1 MSTYNNIF
9 NEMTYDYG
17 WRKSINLKFGDE
29 IKIVEL
35 NFVAYKKED
44 NITNIQKE
52 SYSWII
58 ENFNLIV
65 EASTSIILKYIETNY
80 SSLNITLK
88 NLFDEANPIEIIF
101 ERDEPIIGFIFDCNF
116 DEENGIGIKIKDK
129 KIIDIGPQ
137 DIVL

>member
-29 IKIVEL
+29 IKNIEL

-88 NLFDEANPIEIIF
+88 NLFDKANPIEIIF

>member
-17 WRKSINLKFGDE
+17 WRKSINLEFGDQ
-29 IKIVEL
+29 IKNVEL

-52 SYSWII
+52 SCSWII

-65 EASTSIILKYIETNY
+65 EASTSIILKYIEKNY

-101 ERDEPIIGFIFDCNF
+101 ERDEPIIGFVFDCNF

-129 KIIDIGPQ
+129 KIVDIGPQ

>member
-29 IKIVEL
+29 IKIIEL

>member
-29 IKIVEL
+29 IKNVEL